1 MGARASG
8 SLPPF
13 AFLADLGASANAAS
27 AIEPPPADLQGRG
40 GVGNLAAEPEGHAR
54 EFGEGWGAADR
65 VAHPFAREVE
75 PRLQEAHAQQG
86 MDVPVWRRSPPPP
99 PAPPCACGRP
109 RASARAVRRSMECLS
124 PDLAVSPFR
133 PSSAARFA
141 SLRPRRDGVR
151 RGLQA
156 PVVGGSP
163 GSGNA
168 LLAGMRPCKMG

>member
-1 MGARASG
+1 MSPGDSRAHLAQELLTLGRALAR
-8 SLPPF
+8 PP
-13 AFLADLGASANAAS
+13 G
-27 AIEPPPADLQGRG
+27 IR
-40 GVGNLAAEPEGHAR
+40 EG
-54 EFGEGWGAADR
+54 
-65 VAHPFAREVE
+65 
-75 PRLQEAHAQQG
+75 
-86 MDVPVWRRSPPPP
+86 
-99 PAPPCACGRP
+99 
-109 RASARAVRRSMECLS
+109 VRRSMECLS